1 MSKQEKVSLTISIKK
16 KYRDQLRTIAAEH
29 ILNDPDS
36 VTSASTIAKEI
47 ICDHLDKLMPEIGDR

>member
-16 KYRDQLRTIAAEH
+16 QYRDQLRTIAAEH
-29 ILNDPDS
+29 NLKDPDR

-47 ICDHLDKLMPEIGDR
+47 ICGYLDKLAPELADR

>member
-16 KYRDQLRTIAAEH
+16 QYRDQLRTMAAEH
-29 ILNDPDS
+29 NLKDPDS

-47 ICDHLDKLMPEIGDR
+47 ICRHLENLALEADNR